1 MIVLASCNRDISE
14 WNMSIFVFNLT
25 ESSNAPPTTLDGT
38 VMSTRSINCKAI
50 SVTMKSPCCYIQLV
64 CVTRCGR
71 GWFWA
76 FLRSNGDA
84 IMRILRW
91 LASSVSQGAAWANS
105 ANVQERDADDVVG
118 LERYD
123 QISKPKASRSM
134 ITGQCRNLGLNVCNG
149 LT

>member
-1 MIVLASCNRDISE
+1 
-14 WNMSIFVFNLT
+14 
-25 ESSNAPPTTLDGT
+25 
-38 VMSTRSINCKAI
+38 
-50 SVTMKSPCCYIQLV
+50 
-64 CVTRCGR
+64 
-71 GWFWA
+71 
-76 FLRSNGDA
+76 
-84 IMRILRW
+84 MRILRW